1 MSFVFECFFLVFL
14 LVDLALFFELKG
26 SSGPAS
32 AAPES
37 SGWWSTAWWPR
48 LRSPRTR
55 PSGVETV
62 LFRIFSMLFQPFFN
76 RFSTVFNG
84 FQWFSMVFKVFPTAF
99 HVYSCYFYCY
109 LLREAV
115 EQVVACFVSEGAS
128 METATARSTGNH

>member
-1 MSFVFECFFLVFL
+1 MAKATEPE
-14 LVDLALFFELKG
+14 DQAKWRGNGALSHLFNAF
-26 SSGPAS
+26 
-32 AAPES
+32 
-37 SGWWSTAWWPR
+37 ST
-48 LRSPRTR
+48 
-55 PSGVETV
+55 V
-62 LFRIFSMLFQPFFN
+62 FQPFFN
-76 RFSTVFNG
+76 R